1 MNSGISAHDLVRF
14 KEIEE
19 ILGHEF
25 SDKDL
30 LASALTRKAYAIE
43 RKHQGIECEHQEALA
58 TLGDAILKAAL
69 TDLTYRLGLRTNE
82 EITSRRIQLER
93 EESLA
98 QIAREKRIGDF
109 MILGR
114 GEKKEGREETPRVL
128 AETLEAV
135 IGAIYLDAGFR
146 ETREIIANW
155 FGIPSPQS

>member
-1 MNSGISAHDLVRF
+1 M
-14 KEIEE
+14 
-19 ILGHEF
+19 
-25 SDKDL
+25 
-30 LASALTRKAYAIE
+30 
-43 RKHQGIECEHQEALA
+43 
-58 TLGDAILKAAL
+58 
-69 TDLTYRLGLRTNE
+69 
-82 EITSRRIQLER
+82 ER